1 MTQVE
6 REFLKILESFMH
18 DKEYHFPENFTALE
32 EMKQLS
38 GIHNVVAMVYEQI
51 RGEEIWKK
59 ADFQTL
65 EMQFRKTSIYKVM
78 TQVQRT
84 ETFLRVYKHLCE
96 EGICPLV
103 VKGIICRNFYTKPDY
118 RVSGDEDM
126 LICKADFEMCDKIL
140 RQEGFTR
147 SEFDTEHMPY
157 EIPYMHR
164 KTGTYIELH
173 FSLFSEEVGAYGYL
187 NKEFQYVFENCICEK
202 IQGIEIFTLNPTE
215 HMFYLICHSFK
226 HFLHSGFGI
235 RQVCDMVMMA
245 ERYGKRIDWKKIN
258 IRLSELNMTY
268 FWSGLSEIGR
278 KYLGFDWKRAGY
290 NRKFQKEDIEL
301 EDLIQDILKGGI
313 YGDSSMER
321 KHSSNMTL
329 AAVTTGKKSTI
340 ISLKESLFPSG
351 EYMKQKYSW
360 LEKSLFLLPVAWGM
374 RICTYLLKKEHRGQ
388 EEVSGLEIG
397 MERVELLKKYKI
409 IK

>member
-38 GIHNVVAMVYEQI
+38 GIHNVVAMVYEQT

-59 ADFQTL
+59 ANFQNL

-78 TQVQRT
+78 TQIQRT
-84 ETFLRVYKHLCE
+84 ETFLRVYKLLCE
-96 EGICPLV
+96 RGVCPLV

-126 LICKADFEMCDKIL
+126 LICKSDFEICDEIL
-140 RQEGFTR
+140 RKEGFTR

-157 EIPYMHR
+157 EIPYMHK

-173 FSLFSEEVGAYGYL
+173 FALFPEETGAYGYL
-187 NKEFQYVFENCICEK
+187 NKEFEHVFENCIRER

-258 IRLSELNMTY
+258 IRLSTLNIVY

-290 NRKFQKEDIEL
+290 DRKFQKEDIAL
-301 EDLIQDILKGGI
+301 EDLMQDILKAGI

-329 AAVTTGKKSTI
+329 AAVAIGKKSTI
-340 ISLKESLFPSG
+340 LSLKESLFPSR
-351 EYMKQKYSW
+351 EYMKEKYRW
-360 LEKSLFLLPVAWGM
+360 LEKYLFLLPVAWIM
-374 RICTYLLKKEHRGQ
+374 RIGTYLLKRERRGQ
-388 EEVSGLEIG
+388 EEAFVLEIG